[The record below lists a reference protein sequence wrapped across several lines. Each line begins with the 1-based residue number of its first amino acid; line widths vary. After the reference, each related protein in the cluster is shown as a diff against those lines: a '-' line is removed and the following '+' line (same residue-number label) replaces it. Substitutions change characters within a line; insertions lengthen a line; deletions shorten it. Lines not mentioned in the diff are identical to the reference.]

1 MNFNAP
7 SFFATFILS
16 CVISQGLMLAA
27 ASASADVSA
36 DLKNIQ
42 PRIELSGR
50 SLKVLPPP
58 DHHFNMEAPN
68 AVKAGKKN
76 LLSSKTE
83 ASFGAE
89 IPNNV
94 KSVQVKAFICDEKKS
109 YCVERSID
117 YRVPSSASTS
127 KAGRLAGRKDTIP
140 KTIVGEASTVKAYY
154 DAATGFWVNDIEKA
168 FAEAQ
173 AKNLPLLLDFYGIW
187 CPPCNQ
193 LDFQVFSQEDFV
205 QFFRDRFVGLKL
217 DSDAQIS
224 KELMKKYNIKYF
236 PTLLATTKDG
246 DEIMRVLGFREKGS
260 LMKLLDQAY
269 LLREQSQTKLAE
281 LAKAG
286 NPEAQIALGALT
298 LEREEFSAA
307 LELFKPFEKKWRDSK
322 DQNLEKFFRAHY
334 GNEKDTSKKI
344 EIAEEWFK
352 LFPHSLY
359 NLLVY
364 DEVADLLEQNKKT
377 KDVERILK
385 ASLKAIQFHES
396 RPESEFNGTDFTKGD
411 LYIMKASTFDRL
423 KDKEKAQ
430 AAYAECNSYYLDQ
443 VKGKKGFGRGEELN
457 RAYCLRKQGLF
468 DEAQAIYKKG
478 MDLYPKDFTFFLGM
492 GRLKLEDQK
501 ILSEAESFLRSALE
515 LAYGNQRIRT
525 SIHLTRAL
533 EAQQKNT
540 DALKVVLRELSLIG
554 DPRELGYE
562 RLKKRMGEIET
573 LIAKPSDAET
583 KKN

>member
-7 SFFATFILS
+7 SFFSTLVFS
-16 CVISQGLMLAA
+16 FVISQGLLIA
-27 ASASADVSA
+27 ASSANP

-68 AVKAGKKN
+68 AVKSGKEN

-83 ASFGAE
+83 AFFSAE
-89 IPNNV
+89 IPKNV

-109 YCVERSID
+109 YCVERSMD
-117 YRVPSSASTS
+117 YRVPSSSVAAKSD
-127 KAGRLAGRKDTIP
+127 RLVGRKDTIP
-140 KTIVGEASTVKAYY
+140 KAIAGEAATVQSYY
-154 DAATGFWVNDIEKA
+154 DSATGFWVNDIEKA

-193 LDFQVFSQEDFV
+193 LDFQVFSQQDFV
-205 QFFRDRFVGLKL
+205 QFFREKFVGLKL

-224 KELMKKYNIKYF
+224 KALMKKYNIKYF

-260 LMKLLDQAY
+260 LMKLLNQAY

-286 NPEAQIALGALT
+286 NPEAQIALGALS
-298 LEREEFSAA
+298 LEREEFPVA

-322 DQNLEKFFRAHY
+322 DQNLEKFFRAQF
-334 GNEKDTSKKI
+334 GAEKDSSKKI

-352 LFPHSLY
+352 LYPHSLY

-364 DEVADLLEQNKKT
+364 DEVADLYEQKKKA

-385 ASLKAIQFHES
+385 TSLQAIQFHES

-423 KDKEKAQ
+423 TDKEKAQ
-430 AAYAECNSYYLDQ
+430 AAYAECNSYYLEQ

-457 RAYCLRKQGLF
+457 RAYCLRKQGIF
-468 DEAQAIYKKG
+468 DQAQAVYKKG

-501 ILSEAESFLRSALE
+501 IFSEAESFLRSALE

-525 SIHLTRAL
+525 SIYLTRAL

-540 DALKVVLRELSLIG
+540 DALKVVLKELSLIG
-554 DPRELGYE
+554 DPREMGYE

-573 LIAKPSDAET
+573 LIAKPNDAET